1 MPRTRRRFG
10 QDFRGGGVRHA
21 SAHGLSVSRSVFLRS
36 ALHRPA
42 LWWPLVL
49 AVSSLGFAA
58 GPPFVLAAAQPV
70 PAHGQQS
77 ADDGHDHA
85 AEDLA
90 GTSVDQIERQ
100 TAANAD
106 RIFHETG
113 RRPGAAEP
121 SASARA
127 LSTDPGT
134 SGRWS
139 TVLGTEVVPVFQAV
153 LPNGKVLIWDSVG
166 DNAAETYTNHTFTRA
181 MVWNPVDNTY
191 RRVDVQ

>member
-1 MPRTRRRFG
+1 MPRTRRRVEHGFP
-10 QDFRGGGVRHA
+10 DGGVRHA
-21 SAHGLSVSRSVFLRS
+21 SAQGLSPSRSAFLRR
-36 ALHRPA
+36 ALHRRA

-58 GPPFVLAAAQPV
+58 GPAFVLAAAQPV

-90 GTSVDQIERQ
+90 GTSIDQIERQ

-113 RRPGAAEP
+113 RRPGTAEHGA
-121 SASARA
+121 SASA
-127 LSTDPGT
+127 LSSDPGT
-134 SGRWS
+134 SGRWGP
-139 TVLGTEVVPVFQAV
+139 VLGTEVVPVFQAV
-153 LPNGKVLIWDSVG
+153 LPSGKVLIWDSVG
-166 DNAAETYTNHTFTRA
+166 DNSADTYTNH
-181 MVWNPVDNTY
+181 
-191 RRVDVQ
+191 